1 MHSFH
6 HSRGRIFFEI
16 FCALTIG
23 ASCAMAWLQT
33 GASAM
38 LVIAGVAAAYSLVLA
53 TDAGR
58 RSPRP
63 AAVGL
68 DPAPMTED
76 QGDLLAYVQSPEIEP
91 AVAESPKA
99 SKAKRPSRKKKPE
112 LEAAADTAPA
122 EPEETPAIGD
132 EPPDEVATF
141 AEQPETMEAE
151 EEHHAIVTPL
161 FEPQPL
167 VRQQRTVFGR
177 KAG

>member
-6 HSRGRIFFEI
+6 HSRGRILFDI

-23 ASCAMAWLQT
+23 ASCAVAWLQT
-33 GASAM
+33 GASA
-38 LVIAGVAAAYSLVLA
+38 LLAIAGVAAAYSLVLA

-58 RSPRP
+58 RSPPVATAGR
-63 AAVGL
+63 
-68 DPAPMTED
+68 APEPEED
-76 QGDLLAYVQSPEIEP
+76 QGDLLAYVAPEAQP
-91 AVAESPKA
+91 VVDAAPKPP
-99 SKAKRPSRKKKPE
+99 KAKRPSRKKKAVP
-112 LEAAADTAPA
+112 EAAAEPA
-122 EPEETPAIGD
+122 VVIPEEVAAEPALVEPEEALTISD
-132 EPPDEVATF
+132 EPATT
-141 AEQPETMEAE
+141 APE